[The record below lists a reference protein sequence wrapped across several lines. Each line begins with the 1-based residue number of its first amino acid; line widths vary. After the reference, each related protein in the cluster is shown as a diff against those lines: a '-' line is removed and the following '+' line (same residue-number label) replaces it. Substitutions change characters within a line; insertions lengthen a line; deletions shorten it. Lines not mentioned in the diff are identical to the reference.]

1 MGENST
7 TVPETGIVMFTG
19 KGGVGKTTMS
29 VATAMHYA
37 ATRHTLIVSTDPA
50 GSLAEIFRRDFGDEV
65 VTVEENLD
73 VIELTRAAVL
83 RLWREKF
90 ADEIYTVVS
99 ALVPVERDI
108 IDYIEGAPGIDEEFM
123 LDYVLTQQRSGAY
136 GVIVWDTAP
145 TTTTLNLLQVQQ
157 LFYTHLTQAQKLYMK
172 FRGMFNRADPVRL
185 IGRWRQL
192 TADIMNMLR
201 TATSA
206 WVVTNPERLPVEQAL
221 LVGDSLERFGI
232 RLNGYIMNKVL
243 AAEVCAGND
252 FLHAK
257 RKEQQRWVENLARRT
272 AAPIRRVPE
281 LVGDIS
287 ERTRLWEVADRLFG
301 DREDQSGTIAK
312 RR

>member
-1 MGENST
+1 
-7 TVPETGIVMFTG
+7 
-19 KGGVGKTTMS
+19 MS
-29 VATAMHYA
+29 VATALHYA
-37 ATRHTLIVSTDPA
+37 ASRRTLIVSTDPA
-50 GSLAEIFRRDFGDEV
+50 GSLAGIFRRDFGDEV
-65 VTVEENLD
+65 VAVEKNLD
-73 VIELTRAAVL
+73 VVELTRAAVL

-90 ADEIYTVVS
+90 ADEIYTVIS

-123 LDYVLTQQRSGAY
+123 LDYVLTLQRSGTY
-136 GVIVWDTAP
+136 DIIVWDTAP

-172 FRGMFNRADPVRL
+172 FRGLFNRADPVRL
-185 IGRWRQL
+185 IGKWRQL
-192 TADIMNMLR
+192 TADIMDMLR
-201 TATSA
+201 TVTSA

-221 LVGDSLERFGI
+221 LVGGSLERFGI

-243 AAEVCAGND
+243 AEEVCAGSD

-257 RKEQQRWVENLARRT
+257 RKEQQRWLENLARRT
-272 AAPIRRVPE
+272 TTPIRRIPE

-287 ERTRLWEVADRLFG
+287 AQTRLREVADRLFN
-301 DREDQSGTIAK
+301 DQEDESGTTAK